1 MIVIKSEEELQIQ
14 KGKIYYKQKEVIQEL
29 HKRTNCSTDDVTKIL
44 NSLGDMVKDK
54 FSDKDNFV
62 EIKLFPGLK
71 VTSRF
76 IPSEQS
82 VSKRLNIESNY
93 SVFMSATFTDAFRK
107 KVRESYEK
115 AKIESIGH

>member
-1 MIVIKSEEELQIQ
+1 
-14 KGKIYYKQKEVIQEL
+14 
-29 HKRTNCSTDDVTKIL
+29 
-44 NSLGDMVKDK
+44 MVKDK

-93 SVFMSATFTDAFRK
+93 SVFMSATFTDDFRK
-107 KVRESYEK
+107 KVRESHEK
-115 AKIESIGH
+115 VVTKPIGH